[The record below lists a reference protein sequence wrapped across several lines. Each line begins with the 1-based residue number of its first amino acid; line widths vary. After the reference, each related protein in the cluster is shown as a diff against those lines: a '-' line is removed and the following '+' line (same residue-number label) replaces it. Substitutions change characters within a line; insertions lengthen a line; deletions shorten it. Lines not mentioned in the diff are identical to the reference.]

1 MLKLIIQWIRRTSRG
16 QDLAPLPYLI
26 YRHFVMDLNLKT
38 HKLRLF
44 ALKILKLCTTLKKDL
59 P

>member
-1 MLKLIIQWIRRTSRG
+1 MPKLMIQWIRRASRC
-16 QDLAPLPYLI
+16 QDQAPLPYLI